1 MDPLATLSRH
11 RIRNVKWTAR
21 AKRDVLF
28 VHATQSLVEEV
39 LSFGVVVALSW
50 QFEETY
56 VLGRLCSGKNVDG
69 WTFMSRRSVFVDM
82 SFA

>member
-1 MDPLATLSRH
+1 MLCRMMDPLATLSRH

-50 QFEETY
+50 QFEE
-56 VLGRLCSGKNVDG
+56 VLAFSAYRGMCTL
-69 WTFMSRRSVFVDM
+69 FEQ
-82 SFA
+82 